1 MGAGRDRGPF
11 RVALAAAAVT
21 LLACASAQAATVTI
35 GSQLGPPSGN
45 PASGVDRTWAIAG
58 PASAGGTESPVAGT
72 VISWGFRGSVTG
84 IYTPRVLRPGGG
96 GTYRAVLSGVAQAGA
111 GTATA
116 AGPFPTA
123 LSIEAGDL
131 FAVDVPAG
139 KFLSYTDAPGITS
152 IGWNPPLLDGGPAT
166 APTDDDA
173 GEQRQIAATVRYCV
187 VPKLKK
193 KSPKKAKK
201 ALWAADCTPGKVKRT
216 KKERRRKQV
225 LSQSVKPGTAISDTA
240 PVNIKIS
247 RKR

>member
-1 MGAGRDRGPF
+1 VGAGGNRRL
-11 RVALAAAAVT
+11 ALAIGVASAAILT
-21 LLACASAQAATVTI
+21 CATAQAATVTI

-58 PASAGGTESPVAGT
+58 PASAGGTESPVDGT
-72 VISWGFRGSVTG
+72 VVSWGFRGSVTG
-84 IYTPRVLRPGGG
+84 AYTPRVLRPGGG
-96 GTYRAVLSGVAQAGA
+96 GTYRAVASGAAQAGA

-116 AGPFPTA
+116 AGPFPA
-123 LSIEAGDL
+123 SLSIEAGDL

-139 KFLSYTDAPGITS
+139 RVLSYTDAPGVTS
-152 IGWNPPLLDGGPAT
+152 IGWNPPLLDGGSAS
-166 APTDDDA
+166 APTDDDV

-187 VPKLKK
+187 VPKLKR

-201 ALWAADCTPGKVKRT
+201 ALRAADCTPGKVKRT
-216 KKERRRKQV
+216 KKTRRKKQV
-225 LSQSVKPGTAISDTA
+225 LSQSVKPGSAISDTA